1 MGVLYVSAASEAQNR
16 LLVLKPISFDAFKA
30 ALDALNIS
38 DERYVERPAPG
49 NAVRHASWR

>member
-1 MGVLYVSAASEAQNR
+1 MTKLYNLQCYYDELVLRVSNEAQSR

-38 DERYVERPAPG
+38 DIL
-49 NAVRHASWR
+49 